1 MFCKLK
7 ISSTSKNNQILK
19 NYLISFEVCDPQVR
33 NPRSSLHY
41 PIYLTLFNHSAR
53 CTLQTK
59 PAEKLPTIFQSCAAW
74 ARRKKRIHE
83 NFPSTERFDM
93 ERCAWF
99 WAGRSSWR
107 VRRAEAMTA
116 FLGGLSGTRL
126 PALSYL
132 FPPTSPY
139 RYPLHLSLP
148 PLRGAH
154 FPPPRSNRPPLD
166 TLSR

>member
-1 MFCKLK
+1 MKFPVRTK
-7 ISSTSKNNQILK
+7 IIKSSKIILSPLRFVIHRLGIHDHHYIMP
-19 NYLISFEVCDPQVR
+19 NLVQRFREMHDPNKAHR
-33 NPRSSLHY
+33 EASNHF
-41 PIYLTLFNHSAR
+41 PIMR
-53 CTLQTK
+53 CVG
-59 PAEKLPTIFQSCAAW
+59 EKE
-74 ARRKKRIHE
+74 KKEFTRT
-83 NFPSTERFDM
+83 FRAPKGSTWNDVLGSER
-93 ERCAWF
+93 A
-99 WAGRSSWR
+99 RSSWR